1 MSEFGGAAFERAAEL
16 PEEVVVGR
24 AVAETRGLQ
33 PEDLG
38 VLVHLL
44 LLNPGELV
52 SAKELAAGMRELGWK
67 MSVDRFEVISKR
79 LMQSGHLCR
88 KSVYDEKTKR
98 PQWRYWAYRNPAN
111 NPEYVQSGAGALAQ
125 VGAGIGDSP
134 VSERPDGSGIGE
146 NPVSPGQG
154 RNREIPDFGKSPSS
168 SGDVP
173 AGQGRNRETPD
184 SAAHPPHPP
193 EEVETSSPYPLTHTT
208 RGVPSQKEEGE
219 VEFDPDDVRAAEDFL
234 QRMQRPW
241 NAGRSTARKC
251 APRLLA
257 VMRDQGWPQIREL
270 SDSDRRLLEAE
281 ITKNPGGVTSY
292 AHVLPK
298 RIADL
303 PLYDVAAKPG
313 PGSSPRKP
321 VEGMCLRHE
330 GFREDDC
337 APCKLAERERAS
349 RGRSEPRG
357 LTGDAAALLARLK
370 GAQPAQG
377 D

>member
-88 KSVYDEKTKR
+88 KPVYDEKTKR

-134 VSERPDGSGIGE
+134 VSERPNGSGIGE

-168 SGDVP
+168 SGNVP
-173 AGQGRNRETPD
+173 AGQGRNREIPD

-193 EEVETSSPYPLTHTT
+193 EEVDTSSPYPLTRTN
-208 RGVPSQKEEGE
+208 RGGPSQKEEGP
-219 VEFDPDDVRAAEDFL
+219 EFSSEEIRAAEGFL
-234 QRMQRPW
+234 QQMQRW
-241 NAGRSTARKC
+241 QAGGATARKQ
-251 APRLLA
+251 APRLLQA
-257 VMRDQGWPQIREL
+257 MRKQAWPSFAEL
-270 SDSDRRLLEAE
+270 DDTQRLLLEAE
-281 ITKNPGGVTSY
+281 IFRNTGGAKSWVRCLPGW
-292 AHVLPK
+292 
-298 RIADL
+298 IEDL
-303 PLYDVAAKPG
+303 RLYDRVRSRNGAVQG
-313 PGSSPRKP
+313 GES
-321 VEGMCLRHE
+321 
-330 GFREDDC
+330 RERCADHPTRYRIGCIDC
-337 APCKLAERERAS
+337 AMAVPS
-349 RGRSEPRG
+349 
-357 LTGDAAALLARLK
+357 
-370 GAQPAQG
+370 
-377 D
+377 